1 MLQIMGASAEEFDTF
16 MNVYV
21 ALDSAVN
28 YTFHIELE
36 LTESRS
42 SPHVGFHAGLSVSR
56 DGWREQLQSLQQTQQ
71 GRINQ
76 YTDNSKKIYNQTIHR
91 TTRCREEV

>member
-1 MLQIMGASAEEFDTF
+1 MFHDCNFHASDVPQRASVEECETF
-16 MNVYV
+16 MNVSV

-42 SPHVGFHAGLSVSR
+42 SPHVDFHAGRSVSR

-71 GRINQ
+71 GRIS
-76 YTDNSKKIYNQTIHR
+76 TR
-91 TTRCREEV
+91 TTERKYITR